1 MSDKQKFVQLDN
13 FEDEAFLRLKL
24 EVTGRVLHGLFE
36 LELSFPGNVEG
47 REEVRDEAEE
57 DWKKQYNGFH
67 EIYHRGQIHG

>member
-57 DWKKQYNGFH
+57 D
-67 EIYHRGQIHG
+67 